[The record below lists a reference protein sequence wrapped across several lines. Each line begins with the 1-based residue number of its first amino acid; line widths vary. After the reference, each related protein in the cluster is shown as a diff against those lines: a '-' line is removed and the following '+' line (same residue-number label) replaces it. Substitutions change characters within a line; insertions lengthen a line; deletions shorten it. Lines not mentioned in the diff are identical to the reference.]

1 MSRTPKHIAALVA
14 AVLCVLQ
21 LTAQELNC
29 KVTINS
35 DQIQGTNKSVFETL
49 QKATTEFMNNTRWT
63 DYEYETG
70 ERIDCSVF
78 IIVNNYSGSTFDAEI
93 QIQASRPVFNSNYK
107 TPIFFYNDKKLV
119 FSYNEGDPLS
129 FDETYFGNNLTQVL
143 AFYAYLVI
151 GTDCDSFSKL
161 GGTPFFRK
169 AESIVNQAQ
178 STSETGWRAFEDSH
192 NRYALINNILDDVAK
207 PYREFFYTYHRNG
220 MDEMSFGIEK
230 SRAKIAESI
239 PVLKSVYKARPSM
252 IIISEFVECKMDELV
267 QIFSKGTATERK
279 TVYETLSY
287 LAPTMQNR
295 FESLK

>member
-1 MSRTPKHIAALVA
+1 MLVLAWLGVLAMS
-14 AVLCVLQ
+14 
-21 LTAQELNC
+21 AQELNC

-49 QKATTEFMNNTRWT
+49 QKAATEFMNNTRWT
-63 DYEYETG
+63 GYEYEIS
-70 ERIDCSVF
+70 ERIDCSIF
-78 IIVNNYSGSTFDAEI
+78 IIVNNYTGSTFESEI
-93 QIQASRPVFNSNYK
+93 QIQASRPVYNSSYK
-107 TPIFFYNDKKLV
+107 TPIFHYNDEKLI

-129 FDETYFGNNLTQVL
+129 FDETFFGNNLTQVL
-143 AFYAYLVI
+143 AFYAYIII

-169 AESIVNQAQ
+169 AENIVNQAQ
-178 STSETGWRAFEDSH
+178 GTSEAGWRAFEDSH

-220 MDEMSFGIEK
+220 LDEMNIAMEK
-230 SRAKIAESI
+230 SRAKIADNI
-239 PVLKSVYKARPSM
+239 PVLKTVYKSRPSM
-252 IIISEFVECKMDELV
+252 IIISEFVECKIDELV
-267 QIFSKGTATERK
+267 NIFSKGTSTERK

-295 FESLK
+295 IDALK